1 MEQQSYSKKKYRN
14 EVAIMKEAL
23 VRAVSTVEEKSRK
36 YELNTLSEKLS
47 EISKKIDDYRLKVL
61 FVGGFSAGKS
71 ALINTLMGR
80 ELLEEGQRPETAIA
94 GEIIF
99 DTDEYIEAVSNNSN
113 DRYEFADKNNIDK
126 NKYSYLIWHVN
137 CPEIKNLGNCTIVDM
152 PGFNSG
158 ISDHNKAIL
167 QYAEQGSAYI
177 LVIDCEEG
185 TIKQNMSNF
194 VKEIK
199 NYDSN
204 MAIVVSKTDIKL
216 PEDVEKVK
224 NNIAENAQM
233 LFYDNVNIIT
243 ASKFD
248 AETTRD
254 NLSEL
259 IRSFDNEFICYQE
272 FKPKVYD
279 AAMKCIN
286 AMEVYRKSVSFNT
299 EQIDEDIRKHENA
312 SKELAK
318 TLEKEKSKLE
328 RHFRDSVAPSIIA
341 DASNALYS
349 QSDAL
354 ANAMKSGGN
363 AFSMSVNN
371 ILRPVLLTST
381 KQYVEQS
388 FETFIANIDLAPV
401 DISGTL
407 GDVTNSVNNV
417 KDASNKLLET
427 MKSDDF
433 NKVYKTILTTL
444 SVATSV
450 VAPWLE
456 LILIFLPEIFKIF
469 GGNSEERQLKN
480 KVNEVIPQIIQKLTP
495 EIENSLVQMKEDML
509 EEVEKQF
516 EERMA
521 NEVEMLEKIKS
532 EKQARTAE
540 YEQKLAEVEEDIA
553 CIRAVAESL

>member
-1 MEQQSYSKKKYRN
+1 
-14 EVAIMKEAL
+14 MKEAL

>member
-1 MEQQSYSKKKYRN
+1 
-14 EVAIMKEAL
+14 MKEAL

-47 EISKKIDDYRLKVL
+47 EISKKIGDYRLKVL

-80 ELLEEGQRPETAIA
+80 ELLKEGQRPETDIA
-94 GEIIF
+94 GEILF
-99 DTDEYIEAVSNNSN
+99 DSDEYIEAVSNNGN
-113 DRYEFADKNNIDK
+113 DRYEFADKENIDK

-137 CPEIKNLGNCTIVDM
+137 CPEIKKLGDCTIVDM

-204 MAIVVSKTDIKL
+204 MAIVVSKTDIKP

-259 IRSFDNEFICYQE
+259 IRSFDNESICYQE

-279 AAMKCIN
+279 VAMKCIN
-286 AMEVYRKSVSFNT
+286 AMEVYRKSVSFDT

-354 ANAMKSGGN
+354 ATAMKSGGN

-388 FETFIANIDLAPV
+388 FENFIANIDLTPV
-401 DISGTL
+401 DIAGTL
-407 GDVTNSVNNV
+407 GNVTNSVNNV
-417 KDASNKLLET
+417 KEASNKLLET
-427 MKSDDF
+427 IKSDDF